1 MTHQEIQTNNQPN
14 TTEGKV
20 GYKRPPVKSR
30 FRKGQSGNPHGRLKG
45 QRNMGPVLAEVLRQT
60 VTVKQEGKSQRMSKG
75 EALIQMLLSKALNG
89 DSRTIKAM
97 LDLAQKIARIDT
109 PELKLAGHGNYEFML
124 VPGMATSAE
133 EWEWEIS
140 NRDAMATIR
149 ETVAAALVAGI
160 SLTTSQRAFLR
171 ETVDAARAARTLLT
185 TIQIEA
191 IRECLG
197 VTRAAKPSRTPLRRP
212 LNRIDLKPNPALEQ
226 SKSEAVALP
235 QCAPASLF
243 LARPPRSPTGIYR
256 QVNRRPPESPKTV
269 PDATTPLSTSR
280 PE

>member
-1 MTHQEIQTNNQPN
+1 MTHQKIQTNKQAN

-30 FRKGQSGNPHGRLKG
+30 FRKGQSGNPHGRRKG

-97 LDLAQKIARIDT
+97 LDLAQKIARIDN
-109 PELKLAGHGNYEFML
+109 PELKLAGHGSYEFML
-124 VPGMATSAE
+124 VPRVATSAE
-133 EWEWEIS
+133 EWQWEIS
-140 NRDAMATIR
+140 NRHAMAAIR
-149 ETVAAALVAGI
+149 ETVAAARVAGI
-160 SLTTSQRAFLR
+160 SLTTSQKAFIR

-197 VTRAAKPSRTPLRRP
+197 VTRAAKPSRIPTRRP

-226 SKSEAVALP
+226 SKSEVAALP

-243 LARPPRSPTGIYR
+243 LARPPRSPTGTYR
-256 QVNRRPPESPKTV
+256 AVNRRPPETPKNV
-269 PDATTPLSTSR
+269 PDATTPLSA
-280 PE
+280 PKQE